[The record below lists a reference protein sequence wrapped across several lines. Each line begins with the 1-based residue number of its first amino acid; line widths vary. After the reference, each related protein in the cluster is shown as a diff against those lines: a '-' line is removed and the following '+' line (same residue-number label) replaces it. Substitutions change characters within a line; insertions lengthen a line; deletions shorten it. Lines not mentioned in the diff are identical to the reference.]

1 MKPAIRSALADADI
15 DSAVD
20 FYLAEAPSVATA
32 FIDAVERATRH
43 VEANPGSGSPRY
55 ALELNI
61 PDLRF
66 WPLRRFPYALFY
78 IEHPEHLH
86 VIRCVHM
93 SRDLPP
99 TLQEE
104 KTR

>member
-1 MKPAIRSALADADI
+1 VKPAIRSALADSDI
-15 DSAVD
+15 ESAVD
-20 FYLAEAPSVATA
+20 FYLGQTPSAAAA
-32 FIDAVERATRH
+32 FIDALERATRH
-43 VEANPGSGSPRY
+43 IEANPASGSPRY

-78 IEHPEHLH
+78 IEHLDRIH

-93 SRDLPP
+93 SRDIPP

-104 KTR
+104 AQ